1 MSSTSRR
8 SQLFRY
14 LRLSFFLNLILFFSV
29 VSFWFYTRWQ
39 RSKIVEVSE
48 RLFAHNLSLAAN
60 LSLAQDIITNHVFAY
75 SRSFASNVWSSAYG
89 YVVSNSVLSS
99 ASSLSLD
106 SSSSSLPSFEID
118 LPPLDFSGYFE
129 IDGIPYIRLR
139 NSFYKKGD
147 FILGYPIEDIS
158 PDVVQ
163 YRGKFF
169 KVVEK

>member
-8 SQLFRY
+8 SQLLRY
-14 LRLSFFLNLILFFSV
+14 LRLSFFTNLILFFAV
-29 VSFWFYTRWQ
+29 LCFWFYTRWQ

-60 LSLAQDIITNHVFAY
+60 LSLAHDVITNRVFAY
-75 SRSFASNVWSSAYG
+75 SRSFASNVWVSAYC
-89 YVVSNSVLSS
+89 YVVSNSFL
-99 ASSLSLD
+99 
-106 SSSSSLPSFEID
+106 SSSSLSPDSSLPSQPSSEIE

-129 IDGIPYIRLR
+129 IDGIPHIRLR
-139 NSFYKKGD
+139 NTFYKKCD
-147 FILGYPIEDIS
+147 FVLGYPIEDIS